1 MKYAV
6 NRHDRRST
14 SIGSVHVRPPAPT
27 GGIYRHLN
35 GTVRPSGRPFLQDP
49 AMTNRKIR
57 SIVKS
62 AIGRLELGEHP
73 DLSSIQSWI
82 EAKNGRPIVIGELS
96 TLRGNDVCGLWFLHD
111 GRDYVLH
118 APLNSSWH
126 RQYVILHEFA
136 HLILGH
142 RCTPTSQLL
151 VDLPGFPGGPIRILG
166 RTSFEDE
173 EEAAAELLAG
183 LLMERLSGFQDV
195 PADPAG
201 FNKVFG

>member
-1 MKYAV
+1 
-6 NRHDRRST
+6 
-14 SIGSVHVRPPAPT
+14 
-27 GGIYRHLN
+27 
-35 GTVRPSGRPFLQDP
+35 
-49 AMTNRKIR
+49 MTNRKLR
-57 SIVKS
+57 SIALD
-62 AIGRLELGEHP
+62 AIKQLDLGDHP

-82 EAKNGRPIVIGELS
+82 EAENGRPIVVGELS
-96 TLRGNDVCGLWFLHD
+96 VLRGNDVCGLWFLRD

-142 RCTPTSQLL
+142 HSTPTSQLL
-151 VDLPGFPGGPIRILG
+151 VDLPGFPGGPIQILG

-173 EEAAAELLAG
+173 DEAAAELLAG
-183 LLMERLSGFQDV
+183 LLMERLAQSQNP

-201 FNKVFG
+201 FSKVFG